1 MHHGQWQPMERRQ
14 ISDTHRRQP
23 SCSGFGNKMDVGGEK
38 GLRLT
43 LTFRASR
50 HLPACLFL
58 LAFTAPLAT
67 STEAQPP
74 RQVQPDQVSSC
85 PSFIQLSPSWKP
97 CLPQAALTESSRLK
111 EQLTMLQLKKDLLGS
126 IFGQERATALL
137 EEVAT
142 SVRDRDLLHNRLLQ
156 RKSKLQVS
164 PILALRSALLQAQ
177 PCILTPA
184 LPLTTAWS
192 WAYPL
197 FHTTSEP
204 SSISSG

>member
-1 MHHGQWQPMERRQ
+1 MLG
-14 ISDTHRRQP
+14 I
-23 SCSGFGNKMDVGGEK
+23 GNKVDVGGEK
-38 GLRLT
+38 GIRLT

-58 LAFTAPLAT
+58 LAFTASSAT

-74 RQVQPDQVSSC
+74 RQVQPEQVHSC
-85 PSFIQLSPSWKP
+85 PSFILLSRSQKP
-97 CLPQAALTESSRLK
+97 CLPQAALMESSRLK

-126 IFGQERATALL
+126 IFGPERATALL
-137 EEVAT
+137 EQVAT

-164 PILALRSALLQAQ
+164 LVLALSSAPLRAQ
-177 PCILTPA
+177 PCVLTPA
-184 LPLTTAWS
+184 LPLATVWP

-197 FHTTSEP
+197 LHTTSEP
-204 SSISSG
+204 SSR